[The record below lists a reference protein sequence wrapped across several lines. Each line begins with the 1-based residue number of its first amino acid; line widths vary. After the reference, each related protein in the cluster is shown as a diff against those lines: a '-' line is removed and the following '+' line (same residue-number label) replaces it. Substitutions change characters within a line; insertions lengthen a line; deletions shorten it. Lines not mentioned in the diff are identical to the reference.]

1 MNGVGEEK
9 LYLACKESPL
19 LGERRRV
26 ALSAEGEQGSA
37 GDERRQSPPVELVG
51 QAGVRLRAW
60 HLAGQSRQMC
70 SHARGGSENMC
81 LKISTSRR
89 ASGQKL

>member
-26 ALSAEGEQGSA
+26 ALSAEGEQSSA

-51 QAGVRLRAW
+51 QAGVRLT
-60 HLAGQSRQMC
+60 HLPGLAGQMC

-81 LKISTSRR
+81 LKISTSSS
-89 ASGQKL
+89 SGQKL